1 MSCGSPSAR
10 SSTTPAW
17 LRADR
22 KSLKLDFTTLP
33 TAFVPTAK
41 RLFYAQ
47 LTQDTPPGEQ
57 PITIASIRTYFSG
70 VGHFL
75 LWGDARG
82 RPLAQMSGW
91 ELNDYHRELV
101 GLRLCLTST
110 YRYRRA
116 VRLLWAYRSHL
127 PDHLGADP
135 LRRPSWQAWARA
147 SRPLPPTCTP
157 QFLPTSPTAAESG
170 PTTSPPALHKT
181 TSRVQAGNTRSA
193 A

>member
-1 MSCGSPSAR
+1 M
-10 SSTTPAW
+10 
-17 LRADR
+17 
-22 KSLKLDFTTLP
+22 P

-57 PITIASIRTYFSG
+57 PITIASIRTYFSC
-70 VGHFL
+70 VRHFL
-75 LWGDARG
+75 LWANAHG
-82 RPLAQMSGW
+82 RTLAQMSGT

-116 VRLLWAYRSHL
+116 VRLLWAYRSRL

-147 SRPLPPTCTP
+147 NRPLPPTCPP
-157 QFLPTSPTAAESG
+157 QFLPTSSASTSTRPSAGSPTAAETG